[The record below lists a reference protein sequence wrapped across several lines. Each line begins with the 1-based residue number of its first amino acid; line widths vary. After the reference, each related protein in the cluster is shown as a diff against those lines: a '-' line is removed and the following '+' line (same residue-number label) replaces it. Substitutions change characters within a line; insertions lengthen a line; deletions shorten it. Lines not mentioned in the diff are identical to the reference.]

1 MTKFLCIA
9 ILFFYSQSIYAQQS
23 KFDSVYNL
31 VSSETIKMKWAVS
44 VADSLYKVSTTEEQK
59 VRAAMLSANLLQK
72 TGMINEALVHAKRAD
87 SIAGKSQ
94 LHDLQARVCGLIST
108 IYRVA
113 KLPIQ
118 GKVYLEKAMKASQKI
133 VDADNSFKFQGNL
146 HQEMAYY
153 AMDDAKYAEA
163 ITILKKGKSFF
174 QKVKTDKER
183 SFLLATNEELIAKN
197 HLSLKQYEK
206 ALVAYEKSVTFLDKS
221 GSESALE
228 GFIYNGMG
236 NIYLA
241 RNDNEKAIKYY
252 NQALEI
258 AETSQF
264 LALKEEIYPALIN
277 YYKITKDQENYV
289 RFNEKYL
296 KLRDEFEQAKTL
308 SANYVV
314 KELHSREK
322 SATFNFYTIIGIS
335 LLLIIFAFGSYFY
348 IRKKRKKDIIHFKQT
363 ILELKQR
370 HKKSKEETSSKSEQK
385 TIEKEFL
392 PAETEQKIM
401 EKLED
406 FEDSF
411 KYLEKGYS
419 LSMLAV
425 ELETNTKYLSHI
437 INKNKQ
443 GDFNNYINRLKIN
456 YIVGKLHDEP
466 IYSNYKISYLAD
478 ECGFSSHSKFT
489 TIFKSITGV
498 SPTTFLAHLA
508 KNESSED

>member
-1 MTKFLCIA
+1 MTKFLCIS
-9 ILFFYSQSIYAQQS
+9 ILFLCSQSIYAQQS

-31 VSSETIKMKWAVS
+31 VSSETIKMKWAVN
-44 VADSLYKVSTTEEQK
+44 VADSLYKISATEEQK
-59 VRAAMLSANLLQK
+59 VRASMLSANLLQK
-72 TGMINEALVHAKRAD
+72 TGMINEALVYAKRAD
-87 SIAGKSQ
+87 SIAEKSQ

-133 VDADNSFKFQGNL
+133 VDINNSSKFQGNL

-153 AMDDAKYAEA
+153 AMDDLKYREA
-163 ITILKKGKSFF
+163 ISILKKGKSSFE
-174 QKVKTDKER
+174 KVKITKER
-183 SFLLATNEELIAKN
+183 NFLLATNEELIAKN
-197 HLSLKQYEK
+197 YVSLREYEQ
-206 ALVAYEKSVTFLDKS
+206 ALAAYEKSISFLDKS
-221 GSESALE
+221 GNESALE

-236 NIYLA
+236 NIHLA
-241 RNDNEKAIKYY
+241 RNDNESAIKYY
-252 NQALEI
+252 NLALEI
-258 AETSQF
+258 AEASQF
-264 LALKEEIYPALIN
+264 LALKEEVYQALIN

-322 SATFNFYTIIGIS
+322 SAAFNFYTIIGIS
-335 LLLIIFAFGSYFY
+335 VLLIVFAFGSYLY
-348 IRKKRKKDIIHFKQT
+348 IRKKRRKDILHFNQT
-363 ILELKQR
+363 IQELKQR
-370 HKKSKEETSSKSEQK
+370 HKKTKEQTVSKSEQK
-385 TIEKEFL
+385 SFEREFV
-392 PAETEQKIM
+392 PIETEQKIM
-401 EKLED
+401 DKLNG
-406 FEDSF
+406 FEDSV

-425 ELETNTKYLSHI
+425 ELETNTKYLSHV

-443 GDFNNYINRLKIN
+443 TDFNNYINRLKIN

-489 TIFKSITGV
+489 TIFKNVTGV
-498 SPTTFLAHLA
+498 SPTTFLSHLA
-508 KNESSED
+508 ENKSSKN